1 MSIQN
6 KGYTWIANSILKKQF
21 LSNGC
26 TLNSH
31 FNLIPSLL
39 LKKELNNAYLG
50 NLSFSRKYNSS
61 TISKNRIFTESKSFI
76 FEAVKNSNGT
86 DIITNLGNPYV
97 DYHLKWKRTPR
108 TVLIVKKPKDNTTE
122 EALIMIA
129 NWLHNEY
136 PNINIIV
143 EKEVADNFFKKLPFI
158 HILQNKKEYPKVVD
172 FVITLGGD
180 GTILHTSSLF
190 PKEVP
195 PIISFSLGT
204 LGFLLPYNIKH
215 YKEGITN
222 VIKGNVK
229 LLLRMRIAVSIHN
242 RNEEIIRLN
251 DLDQIHAMNEVSL
264 HRGRNPSLTSLK
276 CSVDGEFFTNSVADG
291 LIVATPTGST
301 AYSLSAGGP
310 IVHPSVQSLLLT
322 PICPRSLSFRPALLP
337 PHATIHLSLDDKSR
351 GSVVVNIDGKDY
363 YDLNIGEYVQVQM
376 SPYPIP
382 CINQETKRITWK
394 KHINSLLKWNQKF
407 EGFANQLN
415 HHNYSF

>member
-6 KGYTWIANSILKKQF
+6 LDLSKTFNSILMKQISLNGNYILPS
-21 LSNGC
+21 LSNKLC
-26 TLNSH
+26 KNSIYYKNSGISKR
-31 FNLIPSLL
+31 F
-39 LKKELNNAYLG
+39 
-50 NLSFSRKYNSS
+50 NSS
-61 TISKNRIFTESKSFI
+61 STLSKSMISNDNKSFI
-76 FEAVKNSNGT
+76 YEAVKSSNGPE
-86 DIITNLGNPYV
+86 IIQNLRNPYL
-97 DYHLKWKRTPR
+97 DYNLKWKRTPR

-122 EALIMIA
+122 EALISIA
-129 NWLHNEY
+129 NWLHKEY

-143 EKEVADNFFKKLPFI
+143 EKEVADNLIKTIPFI
-158 HILQNKKEYPKVVD
+158 HVLQDKKEYPKIVD

-215 YKEGITN
+215 YKEGISN
-222 VIKGNVK
+222 VIKGNTK
-229 LLLRMRIAVSIHN
+229 LLLRMRIAVSIHDKN
-242 RNEEIIRLN
+242 NEIIKLN
-251 DLDQIHAMNEVSL
+251 EINQIHAMNEVSL

-276 CSVDGEFFTNSVADG
+276 CYVDDEFFTNSVADG

-337 PHATIHLSLDDKSR
+337 PYSTIHLS
-351 GSVVVNIDGKDY
+351 V
-363 YDLNIGEYVQVQM
+363 
-376 SPYPIP
+376 
-382 CINQETKRITWK
+382 RI
-394 KHINSLLKWNQKF
+394 I
-407 EGFANQLN
+407 
-415 HHNYSF
+415 

>member
-6 KGYTWIANSILKKQF
+6 YNCSKILNIVKKQIIF
-21 LSNGC
+21 
-26 TLNSH
+26 NSYH
-31 FNLIPSLL
+31 SLL
-39 LKKELNNAYLG
+39 SDLKNIKLCSNCTKHFLTSKRYI
-50 NLSFSRKYNSS
+50 SS
-61 TISKNRIFTESKSFI
+61 SKNNIIPNENKPFI
-76 FEAVKNSNGT
+76 FEAVKNSNGP
-86 DIITNLGNPYV
+86 DLIQNLGNPYV
-97 DYHLKWKRTPR
+97 DYHLKWKRSPR

-122 EALIMIA
+122 EALISIA
-129 NWLHNEY
+129 NWLHKEY

-143 EKEVADNFFKKLPFI
+143 EQEVANNLIKKVPFI
-158 HILQNKKEYPKVVD
+158 HILQDKKEYPKIVD

-215 YKEGITN
+215 YKEGISN

-229 LLLRMRIAVSIHN
+229 LLLRMRIAVSIHDKH
-242 RNEEIIRLN
+242 EEIIQLN
-251 DLDQIHAMNEVSL
+251 ELDQVHAMNEVSL

-337 PHATIHLSLDDKSR
+337 PYSTIQLSLDDKSK

-382 CINQETKRITWK
+382 CINQETKKITWK

-415 HHNYSF
+415 HHTYTF

>member
-6 KGYTWIANSILKKQF
+6 NNCSKIMNIVKKQIIF
-21 LSNGC
+21 
-26 TLNSH
+26 NSYYSI
-31 FNLIPSLL
+31 FSD
-39 LKKELNNAYLG
+39 LNNNKLCNYRTERLLTS
-50 NLSFSRKYNSS
+50 NRYISS
-61 TISKNRIFTESKSFI
+61 SKNNIIPNENKPFI
-76 FEAVKNSNGT
+76 FEAVKNSQGPGL
-86 DIITNLGNPYV
+86 IQNLGNPYV
-97 DYHLKWKRTPR
+97 DYHLKWKRSPR

-122 EALIMIA
+122 EALISIA
-129 NWLHNEY
+129 NWLHKEY

-143 EKEVADNFFKKLPFI
+143 EQEVANNLIKTIPFI
-158 HILQNKKEYPKVVD
+158 HILQDKKEYPKIVD

-215 YKEGITN
+215 YKEGISN

-229 LLLRMRIAVSIHN
+229 LLLRMRIAVSLHDKH
-242 RNEEIIRLN
+242 EEIIKLN
-251 DLDQIHAMNEVSL
+251 ELYQVHAMNEVSL

-337 PHATIHLSLDDKSR
+337 PYSTIQLSLDDKSK

-376 SPYPIP
+376 SPYSIP
-382 CINQETKRITWK
+382 CINQETQRITWK

-415 HHNYSF
+415 HHTYTF

>member
-1 MSIQN
+1 MNIV
-6 KGYTWIANSILKKQF
+6 KKQIIF
-21 LSNGC
+21 
-26 TLNSH
+26 NSYYSI
-31 FNLIPSLL
+31 FSD
-39 LKKELNNAYLG
+39 LNNNKLCNYRTERLLTS
-50 NLSFSRKYNSS
+50 NRYISS
-61 TISKNRIFTESKSFI
+61 SKNNIIPNENKPFI
-76 FEAVKNSNGT
+76 FEAVKNSQGPGL
-86 DIITNLGNPYV
+86 IQNLGNPYV
-97 DYHLKWKRTPR
+97 DYHLKWKRSPR

-122 EALIMIA
+122 EALISIA
-129 NWLHNEY
+129 NWLHKEY

-143 EKEVADNFFKKLPFI
+143 EQEVANNLIKTIPFI
-158 HILQNKKEYPKVVD
+158 HILQDKKEYPKIVD

-215 YKEGITN
+215 YKEGISN

-229 LLLRMRIAVSIHN
+229 LLLRMRIAVSLHDKH
-242 RNEEIIRLN
+242 EEIIKLN
-251 DLDQIHAMNEVSL
+251 ELYQVHAMNEVSL

-337 PHATIHLSLDDKSR
+337 PYSTIQLSLDDKSK

-376 SPYPIP
+376 SPYSIP
-382 CINQETKRITWK
+382 CINQETQRITWK

-415 HHNYSF
+415 HHTYTF

>member
-6 KGYTWIANSILKKQF
+6 YNCSKILNIVKKQIIF
-21 LSNGC
+21 
-26 TLNSH
+26 NSYYSI
-31 FNLIPSLL
+31 FSD
-39 LKKELNNAYLG
+39 LNNNKLCNYRTERLLTS
-50 NLSFSRKYNSS
+50 NRYISS
-61 TISKNRIFTESKSFI
+61 SKNNIIPNENKPFI
-76 FEAVKNSNGT
+76 FEAVKNSQGPGL
-86 DIITNLGNPYV
+86 IQNLGNPYV
-97 DYHLKWKRTPR
+97 DYHLKWKRSPR

-122 EALIMIA
+122 EALISIA
-129 NWLHNEY
+129 NWLHKEY

-143 EKEVADNFFKKLPFI
+143 EQEVANNLIKTIPFI
-158 HILQNKKEYPKVVD
+158 HILQDKKEYPKIVD

-215 YKEGITN
+215 YKEGISN

-229 LLLRMRIAVSIHN
+229 LLLRMRIAVSLHDKH
-242 RNEEIIRLN
+242 EEIIKLN
-251 DLDQIHAMNEVSL
+251 ELYQVHAMNEVSL

-337 PHATIHLSLDDKSR
+337 PYSTIQLSLDDKSK

-376 SPYPIP
+376 SPYSIP
-382 CINQETKRITWK
+382 CINQETQRITWK

-415 HHNYSF
+415 HHTYTF